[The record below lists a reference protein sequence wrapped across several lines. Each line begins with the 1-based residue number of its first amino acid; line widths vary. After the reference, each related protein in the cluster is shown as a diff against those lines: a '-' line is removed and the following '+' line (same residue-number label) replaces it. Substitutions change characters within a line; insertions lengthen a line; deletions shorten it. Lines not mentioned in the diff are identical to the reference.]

1 MDNTWIQYHATRL
14 NLIQSIETHLKSVA
28 AFNVYNNGS
37 RKDIPLNTSGDYN
50 LTNELMGYDLMNELK
65 NKLTVEV
72 ELMTE
77 QNEAHF
83 MIQAV
88 NKDKSEQ
95 NEATKKDNK
104 QGKN

>member
-1 MDNTWIQYHATRL
+1 MITILNISFLRGCNFDVLSKTILKKTGSCLMDDTWIQYHATRL

-28 AFNVYNNGS
+28 AVNVYNNGS

-72 ELMTE
+72 E
-77 QNEAHF
+77 
-83 MIQAV
+83 
-88 NKDKSEQ
+88 
-95 NEATKKDNK
+95 
-104 QGKN
+104 